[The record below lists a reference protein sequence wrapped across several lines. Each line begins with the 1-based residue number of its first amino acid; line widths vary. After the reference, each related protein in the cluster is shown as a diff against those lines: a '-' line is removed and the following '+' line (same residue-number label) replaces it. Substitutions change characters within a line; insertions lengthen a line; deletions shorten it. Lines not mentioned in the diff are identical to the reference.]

1 MNVETVLALKK
12 AQEKFNEEMLNAS
25 NLYEE
30 QVQNAEQN
38 YRDKLA
44 REVSGNVVEDT
55 ATSE

>member
-55 ATSE
+55 TASE

>member
-1 MNVETVLALKK
+1 MSVETVLALKK

>member
-44 REVSGNVVEDT
+44 REVSGDVVEDT
-55 ATSE
+55 TTSE

>member
-1 MNVETVLALKK
+1 MSVETVLALKK
-12 AQEKFNEEMLNAS
+12 AQEKFNEEMLSAS

-55 ATSE
+55 TASE